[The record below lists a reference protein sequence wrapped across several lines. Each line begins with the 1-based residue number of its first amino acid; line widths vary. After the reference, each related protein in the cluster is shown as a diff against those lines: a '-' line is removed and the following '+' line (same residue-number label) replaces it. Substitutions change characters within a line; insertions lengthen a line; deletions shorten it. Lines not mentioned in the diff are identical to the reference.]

1 VKHPPSNPKDT
12 IFQQQ
17 IRPEDF
23 EFNDR
28 VVEVFDDMLDRS
40 IPFYKEV
47 VVSTARLLTAHLGKD
62 DTVVDLGCAT
72 GSTLLE
78 LARLIP
84 DQGLRFI
91 GIDNS
96 APMLDKARLKAELYS
111 KQDSIRFELADITA
125 MHHRAVGAFILNYT
139 LQFIRPIRREQFIRS
154 LFDGLRPGGVLI
166 LSEKIILHDKHL
178 NREYIDIYYQ
188 FKKNRGYSELEIAKK
203 REALENVL
211 IPFSIEEN
219 TALLRQ
225 AGFTAVAPFFQWFNF
240 ASLIAVKP
248 E

>member
-1 VKHPPSNPKDT
+1 VKHPPASPKDT

-17 IRPEDF
+17 IRAEDF

-47 VVSTARLLTAHLGKD
+47 VVSTARLLAAHLDKD

-78 LARLIP
+78 LARLLP
-84 DQGLRFI
+84 EQGLRFI
-91 GIDNS
+91 GVDNS
-96 APMLDKARLKAELYS
+96 APMLHKARLKAELYS

-125 MHHRAVGAFILNYT
+125 TPHRAVGAFILHYT

-154 LFDGLRPGGVLI
+154 LYDGLRPGGVLI
-166 LSEKIILHDKHL
+166 LSEKIILHDKRL

-188 FKKNRGYSELEIAKK
+188 FKKSRGYSELEIAKK

-219 TALLRQ
+219 SALLRQ
-225 AGFTAVAPFFQWFNF
+225 AGFIAVAPFFQWFNF